1 MKLNGISGKGS
12 GKLGS
17 HVYAINSGEQI
28 VREYQSK
35 VTNPSTEGQVTQ
47 RSKFKLMSQLSAA
60 MAPAIA
66 IRKEG
71 LKSARNIFSSINMPF
86 TTESEG
92 VAIINLNKV
101 QLTKSNLGIAE
112 FTADRST
119 NTKIAVAL
127 AESVATGID
136 SVVYVAFKKQGDGSL
151 MQFASTVVSEAGE
164 PAQFAGELPYTADSV
179 VIYAYGMRVNSDK
192 AKAAYANMQV
202 PSAEQVAKLIAS
214 SAEIAGA
221 TTLTK
226 TKALTM
232 NVGETSGASD
242 DEEHFLVSVSASGNG
257 SVSGGGSFTAGQI
270 CTLHATPDEEAS
282 FVAWKRGSASGT
294 TLSTN
299 ANYSFEVTEAIV
311 IVGVFQG
318 GPTPH
323 YNISAS
329 VDPANSGTVSG
340 TGSKEEGSTCTLQFT
355 PASGSQLAFDGWY
368 ENGSKVSS
376 ANPYSFTVDGA
387 RTLVAKSVEPALD
400 GFRNV
405 TKDGNAWL
413 ANQNTTT
420 FTNVAIAGEVE
431 NEVGATKIAMVQ
443 TENKPT
449 VDSVVTPYWN
459 DDITSNAFSGTFQ
472 STNGGTFW
480 LVACAFDSGT
490 QQYTAKA
497 VYPYNLYVQG
507 F

>member
-92 VAIINLNKV
+92 VASINLNKV

-151 MQFASTVVSEAGE
+151 MQFASIVVSEAGE

-257 SVSGGGSFTAGQI
+257 SVSGGGSFTAGQV

-318 GPTPH
+318 GPTPK
-323 YNISAS
+323 YQINAS
-329 VDPANSGTVSG
+329 VDPSGAGSVSG
-340 TGSKEEGSTCTLQFT
+340 TGLKEEGTTATLQFT
-355 PASGSQLAFDGWY
+355 LAQGSQLVFGGWY
-368 ENGSKVSS
+368 ENNVLVSS
-376 ANPYSFTVDGA
+376 ANPYSFTVDRA
-387 RTLVAKSVEPALD
+387 RTLVAKAVEPAASHFSNVTLD
-400 GFRNV
+400 GQSW
-405 TKDGNAWL
+405 NAD
-413 ANQNTTT
+413 
-420 FTNVAIAGEVE
+420 TNKQSDTSVAIAGSIADVPA
-431 NEVGATKIAMVQ
+431 NGAIVVAMAGTKPAVGAT
-443 TENKPT
+443 
-449 VDSVVTPYWN
+449 VTKVGQLN
-459 DDITSNAFSGTFQ
+459 ISGSSFSGNCDID
-472 STNGGTFW
+472 STGQYWMILGTPT
-480 LVACAFDSGT
+480 GT
-490 QQYTAKA
+490 ANQFT
-497 VYPYNLYVQG
+497 VVEVFEYNITCQ